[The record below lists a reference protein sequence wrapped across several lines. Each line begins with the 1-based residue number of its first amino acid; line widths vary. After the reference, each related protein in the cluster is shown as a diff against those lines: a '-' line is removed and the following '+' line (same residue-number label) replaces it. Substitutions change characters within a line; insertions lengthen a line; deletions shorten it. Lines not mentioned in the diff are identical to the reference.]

1 MAKIV
6 QANVLRDYQPGEQ
19 YASGEICAYNGVPAY
34 VNAAIPNGTAATANN
49 FTNFFSNTMRI
60 IRVTTQT
67 YTVTSS
73 DADGNTAIYMEYTGT
88 GNPTITIPSDLTKP
102 ITIFNFSYPKTLN
115 ITWSGSYPIGGMGA
129 TSPSVIFGFDGIRA
143 YPYKNDTLQYY
154 QVEWVNRT
162 RYSSNMFIIYDIND
176 YTKNVRFDVSGVTAG
191 QFRDITMPDSNVNL
205 GNVAQAAS
213 ASSNGY
219 LTIADWSTFN
229 NKLGLADVRYVFLND
244 STTTQ
249 TTYTVPASAVTA
261 AGRTI
266 IELSNNSLTSITIN
280 TATGTDKVAGDSV
293 NISITGTYA
302 AQALVGSGVTLEGDL
317 TFSYRYQTKTLIYK
331 GSNVWKVV
339 G

>member
-1 MAKIV
+1 MTKTV
-6 QANVLRDYQPGEQ
+6 QANVLRAYQPGEQ
-19 YASGEICAYNGVPAY
+19 YASGEICTYNGVPAY

-73 DADGNTAIYMEYTGT
+73 DADGNTAIYMEYTET

-115 ITWSGSYPIGGMGA
+115 ITWSGSYPVGGMGA

-191 QFRDITMPDSNVNL
+191 QFRAITMPDSNVNL

-213 ASSNGY
+213 TSTNGY
-219 LTIADWSTFN
+219 LTSTDWDTFN
-229 NKLGLADVRYVFLND
+229 SKPGLADVRYQFESD
-244 STTTQ
+244 TGS
-249 TTYTVPASAVTA
+249 TYTVPASAVTA
-261 AGRTI
+261 TGRTI
-266 IELSNNSLTSITIN
+266 IELSNNSLTSITVN
-280 TATGTDKVAGDSV
+280 TATGTGKVDGDSV

-302 AQALVGSGVTLEGDL
+302 AQELKAGAGVTLQGDL
-317 TFSYRYQTKTLIYK
+317 TFSYQYQTKTLVYK
-331 GSNVWKVV
+331 GTNTWKVV